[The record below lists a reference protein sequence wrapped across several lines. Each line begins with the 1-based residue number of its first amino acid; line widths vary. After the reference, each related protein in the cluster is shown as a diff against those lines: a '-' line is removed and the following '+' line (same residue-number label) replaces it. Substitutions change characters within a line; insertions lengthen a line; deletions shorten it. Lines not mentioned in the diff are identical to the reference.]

1 MSETPT
7 PAADIHVPP
16 PIDAYASETARL
28 AAINGALGEQRLAG
42 SPLARCIAPLMV
54 ALDWFGAPRG
64 LLDSLPDA
72 ARPLALDDLTVMLTA
87 QGFRT
92 LRYRWPEWQRQRA
105 GLDVLPVGAVL
116 VTPATDA
123 QAPPTRA
130 RVYLGRIDG
139 ADWWHD
145 GEQISRDAAPEAH
158 ETVLYIERAADHQ
171 PIDAP
176 QPKWLSRLV
185 LKARGEL
192 SGLLLVS
199 LMTNLFALVISLFT
213 MLVYNS
219 IIPSGQ
225 TTGLW
230 AMTGGVLLAILAA
243 GALRMTRIRLIS
255 RLTAWGGARIADTA
269 VRKTLGLPFEV
280 SGRLGVENNLTR
292 LRTIEGVRQWFGG
305 AGGAVNMDYPFV
317 LIFLFVIALLGGW
330 LVLVPTVGLL
340 LFALV
345 AWPLASYVEARANRV
360 GRVSRK
366 LNEMTTV
373 MVQRMRALR
382 GLRGSTLWR
391 KHLVELVAQS
401 VEANRDHALAIA
413 LAQTIG
419 NAIGMLTVLATMGV
433 GIALVLGGVMS
444 TGGLIATMML
454 IWRVTTPAQ
463 QLFASQVRLR
473 QLGDAS
479 RQLDRLLMSVGE
491 GANPQITSPVT
502 QLQPSLLVDR
512 VFYRHSAEREPA
524 LGGVS
529 FQVEPGR
536 VVVVVGP
543 NGAGKS
549 TLLEILVGLRQPQ
562 NGRVFV
568 GGRDIRGLDPVDYRA
583 WVGYVPQLIR
593 GLPMTVSEAFRLR
606 RPSASDDAMK
616 AALERVAGPDW
627 WTMLGAESPDI
638 ALQHLAIFTG
648 LETREAVRGRFI
660 DRLAAAILDDPPL
673 VVLDDP
679 LGDRDPALDAHL
691 IALIQSLRGHSTVII
706 ATHRS
711 DLIQIADDILVL
723 DAGQVVHFGP
733 VTPPSA
739 ENA

>member
-1 MSETPT
+1 MSETPSPITADAAGT
-7 PAADIHVPP
+7 PA
-16 PIDAYASETARL
+16 DAYASESARL
-28 AAINGALGEQRLAG
+28 EAINRALGEHRLAR
-42 SPLARCIAPLMV
+42 SPLARCIAPLMI

-72 ARPLALDDLTVMLTA
+72 AQPIGLDDLGAMLAA

-92 LRYRWPEWQRQRA
+92 RRYRWPEWQRQRT
-105 GLDVLPVGAVL
+105 GLDVLPIGSLL
-116 VTPATDA
+116 VDHPRH
-123 QAPPTRA
+123 PTAA
-130 RVYLGRIDG
+130 RVYLGRLDG

-145 GEQISRDAAPEAH
+145 GARVASGAAPEAR
-158 ETVLYIERAADHQ
+158 ETVLHIERAADHQ

-176 QPKWLSRLV
+176 QPKWLGRL
-185 LKARGEL
+185 LLRARGEL
-192 SGLLLVS
+192 SGLLLIS
-199 LMTNLFALVISLFT
+199 LATNLLALVISLFT
-213 MLVYNS
+213 MLVYNT

-230 AMTGGVLLAILAA
+230 AMTGGVLVAIIAA
-243 GALRMTRIRLIS
+243 GALRMARL
-255 RLTAWGGARIADTA
+255 RLTAQLTAWGGSRIADAT

-305 AGGAVNMDYPFV
+305 AGGAVNLDYPFV

-330 LVLVPTVGLL
+330 LFLVPLVGLL

-345 AWPLASYVEARANRV
+345 AWPLAGYVEARANRV
-360 GRVSRK
+360 GNVSRK
-366 LNEMTTV
+366 LNEMTSV
-373 MVQRMRALR
+373 IIQRLRALR

-419 NAIGMLTVLATMGV
+419 YALGMLTVLATMGV
-433 GIALVLGGVMS
+433 GIALVLGGVMT

-473 QLGDAS
+473 QLGNAS

-491 GANPQITSPVT
+491 ASNPQITSPVA
-502 QLQPSLLVDR
+502 QLQPALEVDR
-512 VFYRHSAEREPA
+512 VFYRYSADREPA

-529 FQVEPGR
+529 FQVEPGH
-536 VVVVVGP
+536 VVAIVGP

-593 GLPMTVSEAFRLR
+593 GLPMTISEAFRLR
-606 RPSASDDAMK
+606 APTASDDEMK
-616 AALERVAGPDW
+616 AALERVAGPRW
-627 WTMLGAESPDI
+627 WAMIGADSPDI
-638 ALQHLAIFTG
+638 ALQHHAIFTG

-660 DRLAAAILDDPPL
+660 DRLAAATLNDPPL
-673 VVLDDP
+673 VLLDDP
-679 LGDRDPALDAHL
+679 LGDRDPALDGKL
-691 IALIQSLRGHSTVII
+691 IELIQSLRGRSTVLI
-706 ATHRS
+706 ATHRA

-733 VTPPSA
+733 VSPT
-739 ENA
+739 